1 MVNFIYILKLIDNY
15 VKIGYNLN
23 SIKGAKLMNIIIL
36 GAGKVGKTLI
46 KHMANEEHDIVVI
59 DKNPE
64 KIDDVVNLYD
74 VIGVVGNGG
83 SYDILMEAGANN
95 ASLII
100 CVTASDELN
109 ILAGLMAKQMGTRHT
124 IARVRNPDYS
134 KQRAFMQ
141 NQLGFSM
148 IINPE
153 LEAAN
158 EIRRSLSFPSAVK
171 VSTFA
176 RGKVELAE
184 FIVED
189 KSRLCDLSLSQLRN
203 ISKTNILVC
212 AVSHNEEVTIPDG
225 NYIIKAHDH
234 LFITGSH
241 QDLSR
246 FCLDIGVVTN
256 RIKNVLIVGGGKIA
270 YYLAKQLVVEKIKVK
285 IIEKDLERC
294 NELAKKLPMATVIN
308 ADGSDEEILLEE
320 GIDTTDA
327 FLALTGLDE
336 ENLILSLFAKNI
348 HHKKAIS
355 KVTRMNLAGLADS
368 LHVDSIVAPK
378 MIIADQIIR
387 YVRAKMNKDDD
398 SSVKTL
404 YKIVD
409 GEVEASE
416 FVATEKITFLGQNL
430 NDLELK
436 NHVLVAAI
444 LRGNEIIVPR
454 GNTTIELN
462 DHLIIVSHGE
472 TMKSLNDIIRG

>member
-1 MVNFIYILKLIDNY
+1 
-15 VKIGYNLN
+15 
-23 SIKGAKLMNIIIL
+23 MNIIIL

-46 KHMANEEHDIVVI
+46 KHMSNEDHDIIVI
-59 DKNPE
+59 DHDAH
-64 KIDDVVNLYD
+64 KIEEVVNLYD

-83 SYDILMEAGANN
+83 SYDILMEAGADS

-109 ILAGLMAKQMGTRHT
+109 ILAGLMAKQMGTHHT

-134 KQRAFMQ
+134 KQRDFMR

-158 EIRRSLSFPSAVK
+158 EIRRALSFPSAVK
-171 VSTFA
+171 IDTFV

-184 FIVED
+184 FYVD
-189 KSRLCDLSLSQLRN
+189 DDSRLVGLQLSQLHS

-212 AVSHNEEVTIPDG
+212 AVSRNEEVVIPDG
-225 NYIIKAHDH
+225 NYTIKACDH

-241 QDLSR
+241 RDLSR

-256 RIKNVLIVGGGKIA
+256 RIRNVMIVGGGKIA
-270 YYLAKQLVVEKIKVK
+270 YYLAKQLSVQGIKVK
-285 IIEKDLERC
+285 IIERNYEHCRF
-294 NELAKKLPMATVIN
+294 LAKKLPFVTVIN
-308 ADGSDEEILLEE
+308 ADGSDEEILHEE
-320 GIDTTDA
+320 GLETTDA
-327 FLALTGLDE
+327 FIALTGLDE
-336 ENLILSLFAKNI
+336 ENLILSLYAKNI
-348 HHKKAIS
+348 YHKKAIA
-355 KVTRMNLAGLADS
+355 KVTRMNLGGLADS
-368 LHVDSIVAPK
+368 LKVDSIVAPK
-378 MIIADQIIR
+378 KIIAGQIIR

-416 FVATEKITFLGQNL
+416 FIATKKFNFLGRTL
-430 NDLELK
+430 NELDLKES
-436 NHVLVAAI
+436 VLVAAI
-444 LRGNEIIVPR
+444 SRENETIVPK
-454 GNTTIELN
+454 GNTTIELG
-462 DHLIIVSHGE
+462 DHVIIVSHGE
-472 TMKSLNDIIRG
+472 TMKSLNDIIRR